1 MVKFSSPVL
10 CLTLWC
16 CLTVAIVQSSE
27 DGRPE
32 RFPLNQAGT
41 CLEQSEITENT
52 IIRTKDSRALG
63 ARFLNETSLG
73 LNSRDQCLRLCCS
86 FHGCNVAVYEEK
98 VISHSPCL
106 PIPSR
111 FICSNTIPDIH
122 FDFCTKKKKERK
134 KEMKNRK
141 INRIKNPSNLSSFIL
156 LFSASKCCLAY
167 ANPITKWNQLFL
179 SVGNRGINIDCV
191 SGSHLT

>member
-98 VISHSPCL
+98 DGGNCYLFDCGRADDFRCKFTSHSHYSSAIIRENAHEEEL
-106 PIPSR
+106 AQL
-111 FICSNTIPDIH
+111 
-122 FDFCTKKKKERK
+122 KKSVLIFKCV
-134 KEMKNRK
+134 
-141 INRIKNPSNLSSFIL
+141 IIIT
-156 LFSASKCCLAY
+156 LFSSLTLTEWLIKIMVLNCIFHSHCLFEKFIE
-167 ANPITKWNQLFL
+167 NGCNSST
-179 SVGNRGINIDCV
+179 
-191 SGSHLT
+191 